1 MKKIITLLVFC
12 FAGGMVMAQTPALKV
27 AENGNVGIG
36 VSDPSASL
44 HVRGSGAAF
53 EPSAGTTVNFQ
64 GINED
69 LRFQFQSWLNTTQ
82 SWSYFTLFGSE
93 ESINAGARR
102 GEVGFFGQYHQFNV
116 GVTGGSDGGLTPF
129 GSAAMRITSDAKLAV
144 GGTSVPA
151 AHIASFNGTILVN
164 GTTVGSDRKLKSN
177 IREFNYGLNEVL
189 RMAPRFYN
197 YNGDIVAN
205 DGIKA
210 GIIAQEFQKII
221 PEAVVEVDYQKH
233 DANNLVIDEGSY
245 LAVNTDMIRYAL
257 VNAVQE
263 QQDMIDDLR
272 KENEELRELITS
284 IADRLENTDQS
295 STSATLTGNEKIAS
309 LEQNNPNPFTN
320 QTSISYF
327 VPSNAQSASIAITS
341 ATGQILKTVSISDR
355 GQGVLD
361 LKADNLPQGTYQY
374 TLVVDGK
381 TVKTNKMILAQ

>member
-1 MKKIITLLVFC
+1 
-12 FAGGMVMAQTPALKV
+12 
-27 AENGNVGIG
+27 
-36 VSDPSASL
+36 
-44 HVRGSGAAF
+44 
-53 EPSAGTTVNFQ
+53 
-64 GINED
+64 
-69 LRFQFQSWLNTTQ
+69 
-82 SWSYFTLFGSE
+82 
-93 ESINAGARR
+93 
-102 GEVGFFGQYHQFNV
+102 
-116 GVTGGSDGGLTPF
+116 
-129 GSAAMRITSDAKLAV
+129 
-144 GGTSVPA
+144 
-151 AHIASFNGTILVN
+151 
-164 GTTVGSDRKLKSN
+164 
-177 IREFNYGLNEVL
+177 
-189 RMAPRFYN
+189 
-197 YNGDIVAN
+197 
-205 DGIKA
+205 
-210 GIIAQEFQKII
+210 
-221 PEAVVEVDYQKH
+221 
-233 DANNLVIDEGSY
+233 
-245 LAVNTDMIRYAL
+245 MIRYAL

>member
-1 MKKIITLLVFC
+1 
-12 FAGGMVMAQTPALKV
+12 MVMAQTPALKV
-27 AENGNVGIG
+27 AESGNVGIG
-36 VSDPSASL
+36 TDNPLSSL
-44 HVRGSGAAF
+44 HVRGTGASF
-53 EPSAGTTVNFQ
+53 EATGPATAPTVNF
-64 GINED
+64 NALD
-69 LRFQFQSWLNTTQ
+69 VNTRFQFQSFTNTTE
-82 SWSYFTLFGSE
+82 SFSYFTLFNQDLPNG
-93 ESINAGARR
+93 GART
-102 GEVGFFGQYHQFNV
+102 GEVGFFGQYQRFFT
-116 GVTGGSDGGLTPF
+116 GVTNAAGGSPF
-129 GSAAMRITSDAKLAV
+129 GAETMRLTDNGRLAV
-144 GGTSVPA
+144 GATSVPGN
-151 AHIASFNGTILVN
+151 HIANFNGTILVN
-164 GTTVGSDRKLKSN
+164 GTTIGSDRKLKNN
-177 IREFNYGLNEVL
+177 IQSFDYGLEEVL
-189 RMAPRFYN
+189 RMQPRFYH
-197 YNGDIVAN
+197 YNGDIIAD

-221 PEAVVEVDYQKH
+221 PEAVMEVDYQKH
-233 DANNLVIDEGSY
+233 NLENQVIEEGSY

-257 VNAVQE
+257 VNAIQD
-263 QQDMIDDLR
+263 QQGMIDELR

-327 VPSNAQSASIAITS
+327 VPANAQSASIAITS

-381 TVKTNKMILAQ
+381 SVKTNKMILAQ

>member
-1 MKKIITLLVFC
+1 M
-12 FAGGMVMAQTPALKV
+12 Q
-27 AENGNVGIG
+27 
-36 VSDPSASL
+36 
-44 HVRGSGAAF
+44 
-53 EPSAGTTVNFQ
+53 
-64 GINED
+64 
-69 LRFQFQSWLNTTQ
+69 
-82 SWSYFTLFGSE
+82 
-93 ESINAGARR
+93 
-102 GEVGFFGQYHQFNV
+102 
-116 GVTGGSDGGLTPF
+116 
-129 GSAAMRITSDAKLAV
+129 
-144 GGTSVPA
+144 
-151 AHIASFNGTILVN
+151 
-164 GTTVGSDRKLKSN
+164 
-177 IREFNYGLNEVL
+177 
-189 RMAPRFYN
+189 PRFYH
-197 YNGDIVAN
+197 YNGDIIAD

-221 PEAVVEVDYQKH
+221 PEAVMEVDYQKH
-233 DANNLVIDEGSY
+233 NLENQVIEEGSY

-257 VNAVQE
+257 VNAIQD
-263 QQDMIDDLR
+263 QQGMIDELR

-327 VPSNAQSASIAITS
+327 VPANAQSASIAITS

-381 TVKTNKMILAQ
+381 SVKTNKMILAQ